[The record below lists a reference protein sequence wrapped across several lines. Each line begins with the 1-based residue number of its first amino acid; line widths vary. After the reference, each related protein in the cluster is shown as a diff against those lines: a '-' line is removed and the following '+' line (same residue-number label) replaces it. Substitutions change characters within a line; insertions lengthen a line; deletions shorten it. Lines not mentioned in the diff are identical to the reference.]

1 MIAAVLLAAGQS
13 RRMGRPKMILP
24 WKRGE
29 TLIAHVAQVFVGAGA
44 DPVVVVTGADRE
56 LVEGALE
63 GVPVRFV
70 HNPAH
75 AEGGMLSSV
84 QIGLASLNDSR
95 IEAAAVVPGDLPFL
109 KPETVRAL
117 LDRWRTRPSPLLA
130 PSHERRRGHPMLL
143 ARAEWPGV
151 MRLERGKTM
160 RDFFRAR
167 AEEIEY
173 LVVDDPGVLADI
185 DNTGQYEKGVRGKD
199 VPE

>member
-24 WKRGE
+24 WKDGQ
-29 TLIAHVAQVFVGAGA
+29 TIIAHVARGFVKAGA

-56 LVEGALE
+56 LVERALE

-70 HNPAH
+70 YNPAH

-84 QIGLASLNDSR
+84 QAGLESLTMPE
-95 IEAAAVVPGDLPFL
+95 IEAAAVAPGDIPLL
-109 KPETVRAL
+109 MPETVRTL
-117 LDRWRTRPSPLLA
+117 LERWRARPSPLLA
-130 PSHERRRGHPMLL
+130 PSYERRRGHPMLL

-151 MRLERGKTM
+151 MKLEQGKTM

-167 AEEIEY
+167 AEEIDY

-185 DNTGQYEKGVRGKD
+185 DTPGQYEEGIRGGVR
-199 VPE
+199 PE